1 MNFFFFNKKEKSI
14 LQNQCN
20 PSKTTVVVEAPLLWL
35 VGILFS
41 CFYNNV
47 KKKQTSTIL
56 FLSVPSDAYINN
68 ATVECFRRKRLDV
81 AHQVEVKV
89 YSFQECLDEC
99 MRRYNRDCQSVEYSS
114 RFQSCRFSSQ
124 SSGTGKP
131 PNLVDDES
139 YDYYEFKWS
148 KYSQRHPV
156 AEIALAL
163 HTLSV
168 HAKCFE
174 EFCKYQLFV

>member
-1 MNFFFFNKKEKSI
+1 MKHYFCGLLKFSKFCVNLENIDDLIPFFV
-14 LQNQCN
+14 
-20 PSKTTVVVEAPLLWL
+20 T
-35 VGILFS
+35 
-41 CFYNNV
+41 
-47 KKKQTSTIL
+47 
-56 FLSVPSDAYINN
+56 PSDAFINN
-68 ATVECFRRKRLDV
+68 ATVQCFRRKRLDV

-124 SSGTGKP
+124 SSGVAK

-148 KYSQRHPV
+148 KYSSTWV
-156 AEIALAL
+156 MDIL
-163 HTLSV
+163 HLFTLNEGTSDIDRLDN
-168 HAKCFE
+168 AK
-174 EFCKYQLFV
+174 KRG